1 MYLSLSPNSF
11 LYWRHAR
18 LCENRILRIR
28 LGDFHLH
35 GKLAFSILFEYSIKI
50 SNVRL
55 MDNDQLLPRMS
66 YRFVSGLRCTALT
79 NCRVNGATV
88 KDSIPEGPH
97 VPFGVL
103 ITVAVIFQQRLSVAL
118 QLFHYST
125 LPLINVLEDQT
136 EMFKGYFD

>member
-55 MDNDQLLPRMS
+55 MGNDQLLPRMS
-66 YRFVSGLRCTALT
+66 YRFVRGFEVYRTYQLSCKWCHSKRQHSRRSTHPLWCFYNRCCNISAASL
-79 NCRVNGATV
+79 GSPPTV
-88 KDSIPEGPH
+88 PLQHPPID
-97 VPFGVL
+97 
-103 ITVAVIFQQRLSVAL
+103 QRPGRSDR
-118 QLFHYST
+118 
-125 LPLINVLEDQT
+125 NV
-136 EMFKGYFD
+136 